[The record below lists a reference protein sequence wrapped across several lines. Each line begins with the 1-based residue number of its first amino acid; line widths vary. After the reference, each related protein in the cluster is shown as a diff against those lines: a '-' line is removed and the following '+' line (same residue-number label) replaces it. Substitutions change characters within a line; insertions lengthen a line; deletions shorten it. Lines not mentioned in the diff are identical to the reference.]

1 MRQQRL
7 SRSIVVLRVTSND
20 KYGDI
25 IGFFRRK
32 EDGKISL
39 LVPGSEEITQD
50 DESKLVNMTVD
61 YLYNSKEFFNVVS
74 TIVDIYLE
82 EKLKRVNK
90 NEQNY
95 DKKL

>member
-1 MRQQRL
+1 M
-7 SRSIVVLRVTSND
+7 RVTSND

-50 DESKLVNMTVD
+50 DESKLVKKLVNMTVD